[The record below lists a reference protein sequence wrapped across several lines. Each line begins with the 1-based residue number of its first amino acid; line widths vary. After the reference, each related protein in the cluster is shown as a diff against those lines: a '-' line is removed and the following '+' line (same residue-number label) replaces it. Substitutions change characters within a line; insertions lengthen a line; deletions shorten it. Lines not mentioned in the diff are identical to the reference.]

1 MPALLEPYTRTSLEY
16 YGDVPRVD
24 TAGLRSFLRD
34 YAKLEPFQTLSGH
47 AQIHLPGGI
56 LFLWMVSK
64 CFSYNLL
71 TASLAS
77 ICFTSLTVIPIFWI
91 ANDLYSAMG
100 GRYATVLFLIM
111 PNFVMFTTTSMDGRS
126 ASSPS

>member
-1 MPALLEPYTRTSLEY
+1 MAMYRESTRRGSDHSCET
-16 YGDVPRVD
+16 
-24 TAGLRSFLRD
+24 T
-34 YAKLEPFQTLSGH
+34 AKLELFQTLSGH

-64 CFSYNLL
+64 FFSYNLL